1 MDRYK
6 EKIKCEICGYEYVK
20 CNRSHHMKSK
30 RHMEGIKDMKIKELM
45 DDKFIKKENIK
56 EIEEAMIKTIKT
68 MMEKKIEEIEI
79 DNKKK

>member
-1 MDRYK
+1 
-6 EKIKCEICGYEYVK
+6 
-20 CNRSHHMKSK
+20 
-30 RHMEGIKDMKIKELM
+30 MEGIKDMKIKELM